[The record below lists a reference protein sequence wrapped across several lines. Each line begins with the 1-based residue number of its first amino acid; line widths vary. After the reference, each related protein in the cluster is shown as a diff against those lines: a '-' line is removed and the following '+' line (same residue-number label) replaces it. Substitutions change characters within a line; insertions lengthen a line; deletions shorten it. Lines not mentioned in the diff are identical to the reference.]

1 MQATLDFFPVAL
13 AICLISINFGS
24 LSPDASLLR
33 VLTLIPVSFILFFGL
48 YFVVQ
53 AFVPVLASL
62 LPKSVDIA
70 GLFSSLPDSV
80 WFFVNMFM
88 VTEGIKLMF
97 SALLTRFIIRRIPL
111 IG

>member
-1 MQATLDFFPVAL
+1 MFGILVSAFNVAL
-13 AICLISINFGS
+13 GFV
-24 LSPDASLLR
+24 LR
-33 VLTLIPVSFILFFGL
+33 TVVVKFILFFGL

-70 GLFSSLPDSV
+70 GLFSSLPDSA
-80 WFFVNMFM
+80 WYFVNLFM

>member
-1 MQATLDFFPVAL
+1 MFGILVSALNVAM
-13 AICLISINFGS
+13 G
-24 LSPDASLLR
+24 
-33 VLTLIPVSFILFFGL
+33 FILRTVIIKFIIFFAL

-62 LPKSVDIA
+62 LPKSTDIA
-70 GLFSSLPDSV
+70 ELFNALPDSV
-80 WFFVNMFM
+80 WYFINLFM

-97 SALLTRFIIRRIPL
+97 SALLTRFIIRRIPF

>member
-1 MQATLDFFPVAL
+1 MWFQPLTWRWVL
-13 AICLISINFGS
+13 CCERW
-24 LSPDASLLR
+24 LSK
-33 VLTLIPVSFILFFGL
+33 FILFFGL

-53 AFVPVLASL
+53 AFVPVLAL

-80 WFFVNMFM
+80 WYFVNLFM

>member
-1 MQATLDFFPVAL
+1 
-13 AICLISINFGS
+13 
-24 LSPDASLLR
+24 
-33 VLTLIPVSFILFFGL
+33 
-48 YFVVQ
+48 
-53 AFVPVLASL
+53 VLASL

-80 WFFVNMFM
+80 WYFVNLFM

>member
-1 MQATLDFFPVAL
+1 MFGILVSAFNVAL
-13 AICLISINFGS
+13 GFV
-24 LSPDASLLR
+24 LR
-33 VLTLIPVSFILFFGL
+33 TVVVKFILFFGL
-48 YFVVQ
+48 YLQ

-70 GLFSSLPDSV
+70 RLFSSLPDSV
-80 WFFVNMFM
+80 WYFVNLFM